1 MTKPSTTRSAAND
14 DDEIRRSVLAYLQ
27 SHPQAADTLR
37 GVVSWW
43 LPQQRY
49 ENGCLR
55 VEHVLAGLVEE
66 GLLHRDRLPDGSV
79 LYALSEQRQRSGS
92 PPN

>member
-1 MTKPSTTRSAAND
+1 MTKPSITESAAND

-37 GVVSWW
+37 GVVNWW

-49 ENGCLR
+49 ENNCLR
-55 VEHVLAGLVEE
+55 IEHVLAALVAE

-79 LYALSEQRQRSGS
+79 LYALTEQRPTS